1 MSGGKCQARRD
12 AKAGQMPQPSQASR
26 QHGQASQRGAAG
38 WAAAVLTMDPCDARN
53 QFIALIN
60 IDPTRHDPTR
70 PRHLTT
76 IAARK
81 TEIHASGMPGRR
93 RPPRALEVRKS

>member
-1 MSGGKCQARRD
+1 MSGGKCQARRGD

-60 IDPTRHDPTR
+60 IDPTR